1 MPWIIFQ
8 WGVDKTRNTEHSG
21 TFRNIPE
28 HPGTFSGLAVK
39 VDWFLGRPFWTLLSG
54 GLLSKRMPRRN
65 NVRER
70 NKRGFHLSYKICQE
84 PVVFALVM
92 RFSGP
97 NIYIYYEAT
106 SRFVHNSNPYWTW
119 HVCPIEQ
126 FSTQSYTSSLRPVLH
141 MPAFGTKTLWMRV
154 PPTLNFRKDLPIVI
168 LTGASGNVGRFVRR
182 PVFEVGFNQNQN
194 PF

>member
-1 MPWIIFQ
+1 MEASSGQNHDNKIALQVNFNPTAANIMDLLHIFVINKQYLFQRVSNFFFATWVIFVLIIGILFSFMPWIIFQ
-8 WGVDKTRNTEHSG
+8 WGVDKTRNTEHSE

-97 NIYIYYEAT
+97 NI
-106 SRFVHNSNPYWTW
+106 
-119 HVCPIEQ
+119 
-126 FSTQSYTSSLRPVLH
+126 
-141 MPAFGTKTLWMRV
+141 
-154 PPTLNFRKDLPIVI
+154 
-168 LTGASGNVGRFVRR
+168 
-182 PVFEVGFNQNQN
+182 
-194 PF
+194 